1 MAINIQEILHPSD
14 SDSIKFGKINYNFD
28 QILAN
33 GGGPIGPK
41 GQKGN
46 QGQVGSTGSKG
57 EKGDIGVTGSK
68 GDSGATDS
76 PWYKVQIDA
85 NGDGNN
91 EISILKP
98 KRGSDLNLP
107 IVWLGDSTFTE
118 DVENGEIGT
127 NARLTIAKDATFENY
142 SKFLHDENHSLVLT
156 SDTSG
161 AFTRFAFKNDFGSS
175 NIEFAAMTN
184 KISLTATSSELYLQ
198 GVGVGL
204 KTTGSNNITLQ
215 TAGTGFLDVDLDAA
229 FKGYLRLPYGGTGQR
244 PTTPQ
249 VGMIRFNSDLDVAEA
264 YYNNSGSP
272 EWRELCTDCGSG
284 VADSI
289 GIIGGDIDANIDGSP
304 AGSTISISGGD
315 IDANLD
321 GSPTG
326 GSPSPTATPTPS
338 ATPSSG
344 SGSGSGSGVV
354 APTATPVP
362 NPTATPDSGGGAGSG
377 SGGGSGSTPILSI
390 DSVTIDPN
398 DVDIVLVT
406 YSSSNIGTCNGIT
419 VQFSDS
425 PTGSGGWAQNSGA
438 CSLTTRSISI
448 PQSTY
453 CGDTYYFR
461 VVQYDST
468 HGTITSSTVSNT
480 FPACSSGGGGGYQ
493 TKN

>member
-156 SDTSG
+156 SDISG
-161 AFTRFAFKNDFGSS
+161 AFTRYVLKNDFGSN
-175 NIEFAAMTN
+175 NIEFAVMTN
-184 KISLTATSSELYLQ
+184 KISLTSTTSELYLQ
-198 GVGVGL
+198 GASINL

-215 TAGTGFLDVDLDAA
+215 TAGTGFLDVDLDAT

-249 VGMIRFNSDLDVAEA
+249 VGMIRFNSDLDVTEA
-264 YYNNSGSP
+264 YYHNSGS
-272 EWRELCTDCGSG
+272 TDCGSG

-326 GSPSPTATPTPS
+326 GWNSPSPTST
-338 ATPSSG
+338 SSG
-344 SGSGSGSGVV
+344 SGSGIVS
-354 APTATPVP
+354 PTATPVP
-362 NPTATPDSGGGAGSG
+362 NPTATPSSGSG
-377 SGGGSGSTPILSI
+377 SGIVSPTATPVPNPTATPSSGGGSGSGSVPVLTIGSIGI
-390 DSVTIDPN
+390 DSN
-398 DVDIVLVT
+398 DADNVLVMF
-406 YSSSNIGTCNGIT
+406 SSSNIGTCNGIT
-419 VQFSDS
+419 VQYSTS
-425 PTGSGGWAQNSGA
+425 PTGSGGWTQNSGA
-438 CSLTTRSISI
+438 CSLSPRVIAI
-448 PQSTY
+448 GQSTY

-461 VVQYDST
+461 AIQYDST
-468 HGTITSSTVSNT
+468 HGTITSSTVSHT
-480 FPACSSGGGGGYQ
+480 FPACSSGGGGGFVR
-493 TKN
+493 

>member
-344 SGSGSGSGVV
+344 SGSGSGVV

-377 SGGGSGSTPILSI
+377 SGGGSGSTPVLSI

-468 HGTITSSTVSNT
+468 HGTITSTTVSNT

-493 TKN
+493 TKT

>member
-14 SDSIKFGKINYNFD
+14 SDSIKFEKINYNFD

-85 NGDGNN
+85 NGDGYN

-98 KRGSDLNLP
+98 KRSSDLNLP

-118 DVENGEIGT
+118 GVQNGEIGT

-156 SDTSG
+156 SDISG
-161 AFTRFAFKNDFGSS
+161 AFTRYVLKNDFNSN
-175 NIEFAAMTN
+175 NIEFAVMTN
-184 KISLTATSSELYLQ
+184 KISLTSTTSELYLQ
-198 GVGVGL
+198 GASISL
-204 KTTGSNNITLQ
+204 KTTGSNNINLQ
-215 TAGTGFLDVDLDAA
+215 TAGTGLLDVDLDAV

-264 YYNNSGSP
+264 YYNNNGSP

-289 GIIGGDIDANIDGSP
+289 GIIGGDIDANADGSP
-304 AGSTISISGGD
+304 AGNTISISGGD

-321 GSPTG
+321 GSPVG
-326 GSPSPTATPTPS
+326 GVNT
-338 ATPSSG
+338 
-344 SGSGSGSGVV
+344 
-354 APTATPVP
+354 PTATPVP
-362 NPTATPDSGGGAGSG
+362 NPTATPSSGSG
-377 SGGGSGSTPILSI
+377 SGSGNTPNPTATPVPNPTATPSSGGGSGGTPVLTIGEISI
-390 DSVTIDPN
+390 DSN
-398 DVDIVLVT
+398 DDDVVLVS
-406 YSSSNIGTCNGIT
+406 YSSTNIGTCNGIT
-419 VQFSDS
+419 VQYSTS
-425 PTGSGGWAQNSGA
+425 PSGSWTNNTGA
-438 CSLTTRSISI
+438 CTLSPRPLAI
-448 PQSTY
+448 PYSTY
-453 CGDTYYFR
+453 CDETYYFR
-461 VVQYDST
+461 AIQYDGV
-468 HGTITSSTVSNT
+468 HGTITSGTSSHT
-480 FPACSSGGGGGYQ
+480 FPACSSGGGGGYNGGDAPEV
-493 TKN
+493 K